1 MKPPRWSDSDLKADV
16 DRSIALFR
24 HERLDEPV
32 EIWRK
37 TFDAHE
43 AQFRTLFEK
52 HGALDLKSMTAD
64 QVARVFE
71 DNLGD
76 ALRYLAG
83 PPISEDDLKVLA
95 DASLAPSKIKEDNHA
110 AERILSTIVQALD
123 SKRFPWVVD
132 NRQPTDAEKRAAVLT
147 SAALITAQRVS
158 TLRRN
163 DGKNKQEGGVKNFL
177 RGIGFQ
183 EVSSRTIRTLAD
195 APSVGE
201 FCSECLVG
209 SRKADIPVRL
219 YDGRLMPVECKVSN
233 SSTNSVKR
241 VNNDAAV
248 KAGIWR
254 RELGENQVVPVAVLS
269 GVFNVL
275 NLIQAQESH
284 LTLFWAHDLGK
295 MGEFIEKTR
304 QG

>member
-1 MKPPRWSDSDLKADV
+1 MIKPPRWSDADLKAEV
-16 DRSIALFR
+16 EQAIALFR

-32 EIWRK
+32 EVWRK
-37 TFDAHE
+37 TFDAHD

-52 HGALDLKSMTAD
+52 HGAHDLKSMTAD
-64 QVARVFE
+64 QVVSIFE

-95 DASLAPSKIKEDNHA
+95 DASLAPSRLKQDDQA

-123 SKRFPWVVD
+123 SKRFPWVAE
-132 NRQPTDAEKRAAVLT
+132 NREPTDAEKRAAVLT

-163 DGKNKQEGGVKNFL
+163 DGKNKQEGGVKEFL

-183 EVSSRTIRTLAD
+183 EIAPRTIRTLAD
-195 APSVGE
+195 APGAGQ
-201 FCSECLVG
+201 FCGECLVG
-209 SRKADIPVRL
+209 SRKADIPIRL

-241 VNNDAAV
+241 VNNDASV

-254 RELGENQVVPVAVLS
+254 RELGENQVVPAAVLS
-269 GVFNVL
+269 GVFNVR
-275 NLIQAQESH
+275 NLKQAQDSH
-284 LTLFWAHDLGK
+284 LTLFWAHDLDK

-304 QG
+304 